1 MNKMMAR
8 YLKYKDGIPPQ
19 RKRLLT
25 TKLSVLEKVN
35 RPKNSFFFFFFPG
48 KHIKK
53 KKEKK
58 MEKRNKDESHEFQ
71 SSKF

>member
-25 TKLSVLEKVN
+25 TELSFLEKVN
-35 RPKNSFFFFFFPG
+35 RPKISFFFFFFAG
-48 KHIKK
+48 KHIK